1 MERYGFI
8 HEKLDIKILI
18 LFILRRLPGTVD
30 AATLCDLVM
39 NCDEGI
45 DYFDYSD
52 CLEDLSHTA
61 HVTESDDGYAVTE
74 KGARNAQ
81 SVESSLPYSVRV
93 RAELSLA
100 PVAERLRRMAMIT
113 AKHGPT
119 DGGCIM
125 TLGMSDGKG
134 EIVDLRLLV
143 PDESAAKKMEKNFR
157 LHAEE
162 IYGELIEL
170 ISGDKESK
178 Q

>member
-1 MERYGFI
+1 MFEYSLCAG
-8 HEKLDIKILI
+8 LTAS
-18 LFILRRLPGTVD
+18 GAD
-30 AATLCDLVM
+30 AYLM
-39 NCDEGI
+39 
-45 DYFDYSD
+45 
-52 CLEDLSHTA
+52 
-61 HVTESDDGYAVTE
+61 HVTTTPSVSYIARADDFDCGI
-74 KGARNAQ
+74 
-81 SVESSLPYSVRV
+81 
-93 RAELSLA
+93 
-100 PVAERLRRMAMIT
+100 MIT

-119 DGGCIM
+119 DGGCIV

-170 ISGDKESK
+170 ISGDKEPK